1 MSVFVVGVDGGTT
14 KTIALVADEE
24 GHILGAARGLG
35 SNWTGEDV
43 EAPMAIVADTA
54 RAALRGAGLGGA
66 GLGGD
71 DVAMAMF
78 CLAGADWP
86 EDHARRYA
94 VLARANLARQICV
107 KNDTFAGLR
116 AGTRLPYGIAI
127 AAGTGANAAV
137 VAPDGREWAYGYYV
151 TEGNGASEIAEQALR
166 ALLRADDGRDPPT
179 MLTKMVLDQLGY
191 PTVEALLRARVA
203 GRVERNR
210 LLALCPLVFAAAEQ
224 GDAAAAAI
232 LVHQGRALAEYAI
245 ALARRFAML
254 DLKFDVV
261 LAGSLFK
268 GRGPLLIDTVTQ
280 AIHVVVP
287 RAHIVRAPFEP
298 AVGSVLLAYDALD
311 LSPSD
316 KVYANLARTISPPP
330 FFDTA
335 KSDGY
340 WLATP

>member
-1 MSVFVVGVDGGTT
+1 MMSVFVIGVDGGTT

-24 GHILGAARGLG
+24 GRIVGAARGPG

-43 EAPMAIVADTA
+43 EAPMAIVADTV
-54 RAALRGAGLGGA
+54 RAALRGARLS
-66 GLGGD
+66 GD

-86 EDHARRYA
+86 EDHARRHA
-94 VLARANLARQICV
+94 VLARAGLARQICV
-107 KNDTFAGLR
+107 KNDTFASLR

-127 AAGTGANAAV
+127 AAGTGSNTAV

-179 MLTKMVLDQLGY
+179 ILTGMVLDKLGY

-203 GRVERNR
+203 GHIERSR
-210 LLALCPLVFAAAEQ
+210 LLGLCPLVFAAAAQ
-224 GDAAAAAI
+224 GDAAAADI
-232 LVHQGRALAEYAI
+232 LVRHGRALAEYAV

-254 DLKFDVV
+254 PLEFDVV

-268 GRGPLLIDTVTQ
+268 GPGPLLVDTITQ

-287 RAHIVRAPFEP
+287 RARIVRARFEP
-298 AVGSVLLAYDALD
+298 AVGAVLLAYDALQ
-311 LSPSD
+311 LPASD
-316 KVYANLARTISPPP
+316 EVYANLAHTVPPPP

-335 KSDGY
+335 
-340 WLATP
+340 